1 MKCYELYTK
10 KSPLNKYNNTTWL
23 RSKILLSIK
32 YKDMKKVKEILTRFQ
47 YNIRVKYFLIT
58 NHGSIDKQL
67 LILYFKSILICI
79 RNILPIITETMKRFK
94 NILIAVKNIKILNR
108 ADVMNL

>member
-58 NHGSIDKQL
+58 NHGSINKQL
-67 LILYFKSILICI
+67 LILYFKLILICM
-79 RNILPIITETMKRFK
+79 RNILPIIVET
-94 NILIAVKNIKILNR
+94 IKWFEKTFI
-108 ADVMNL
+108 